1 MRITI
6 PGNPI
11 PKHRVRSATRH
22 GKVFT
27 YSDQAAQTNDVKW
40 QIKAQYKGK
49 PLTGAVGVTAIYY
62 MPIPKS
68 WSKKKKREHIGKWHI
83 AKPDKDN
90 LEKFIKDCGNGI
102 LWNDDSQCALDFSV
116 KVYDDNPRLELY
128 IKQIDHITL
137 TQILGA
143 MESMYKGGDA

>member
-27 YSDQAAQTNDVKW
+27 YSDQVAQTNDVRW

-62 MPIPKS
+62 MPIPES
-68 WSKKKKREHIGKWHI
+68 WSKKKKREMDGAWHI
-83 AKPDKDN
+83 SRPDRDN
-90 LEKFIKDCGNGI
+90 MDKFILDCGNGI
-102 LWNDDSQCALDFSV
+102 LWVDDCMVAFGSSA
-116 KVYDDNPRLELY
+116 KIYDKNPRLEISFRQLPDRLSD
-128 IKQIDHITL
+128 IEADCKI
-137 TQILGA
+137 
-143 MESMYKGGDA
+143 GDIVDLII